1 MGVSGVMDTSNSY
14 VKYHITINQNSQN
27 VANNTSNVSVYVN
40 FWRTNTGY
48 STYGSGTVYCKING
62 TTYSASVSPSQKIT
76 SSGIDLFSKTLDIG
90 HNSDGTKTLATSAW
104 ISIDAPLSSS
114 EQSYSQTLTT
124 IPRASSISSI
134 SGGTL
139 GSSVTVNISRASSS
153 FTHTVKYQRSDGTQ
167 FTVGTGQTTSCT
179 FTPSINDS
187 NYLPNATSGTA
198 KIYVDTYSG
207 GTFIGSTSSNF
218 TVYVPSSIIPTISSV
233 TLSETVAGITAKF
246 GGYVQGKSKI
256 QGVVSASGAYSSTI
270 SAYTSTT
277 NSQTLTTST
286 FTTNELVNSGSQS
299 VSTIVRD
306 SRGRN
311 SSTTTTNYT
320 VLAYANPAITTFTV
334 ARANSSGVLDDQGA
348 YVLCTINASISAVNN
363 LNDKSFKIKYKKKS
377 DSTYTSITIT
387 PSGTTYTYNTTYL
400 VASID
405 VDYEY
410 DFRLELIDY
419 FSTVVSDQSIP
430 TAFTL
435 MDFNSSGK
443 SIAFGKVS
451 TAGST
456 EKKFEV
462 SMDIEQEEYFNG
474 RRMQYIPNAIGDTS
488 GWYLVLSGELPY
500 QYQNLS
506 FTLNVTQIHSAG
518 NGPGTGILYAN
529 LRSQNY
535 VCSVAS
541 FKLLS
546 GVGLRLS
553 DFVLKITGSNF
564 YMYARTNSN
573 YDTYLFEVLS
583 ESNIDVMLKTPV
595 FTFNDPSYDDTVSE
609 PSGAIPDDYG
619 PQVLY
624 SNSSGTTS
632 TITLSETSAN
642 FSSITVVYGENSFAH
657 SIDIYNPNGKSFY
670 LSRISRSSGSSIEWY
685 TEQCSVSGTS
695 ITFSRG
701 ISAYASGTTYGN
713 TYVNNMS
720 QKIMYVYGNR

>member
-1 MGVSGVMDTSNSY
+1 VGTSGAMDTSNSN
-14 VKYHITINQNSQN
+14 VKYHITINQNSQS
-27 VANNTSNVSVYVN
+27 VSNNTSNVSVFVN

-48 STYGSGTVYCKING
+48 TTYGSGTVYCKING

-76 SSGIDLFSKTLDIG
+76 SIGIDLFSKTLDIG

-104 ISIDAPLSSS
+104 ISNDAPLSSS

-153 FTHTVKYQRSDGTQ
+153 FTHTVKYQRSDGQQ
-167 FTVGTGQTTSCT
+167 FTVGTGVAISCT

-207 GTFIGSTSSNF
+207 GTFIGSKSRNF

-256 QGVVSASGAYSSTI
+256 QGVVSASGAYSSKI

-299 VSTIVRD
+299 VSTKVRD

-320 VLAYANPAITTFTV
+320 VLAYTNPAITTFT
-334 ARANSSGVLDDQGA
+334 AIRANSGGVADDQGT

-419 FSTVVSDQSIP
+419 FSTVISDQSIP

-435 MDFNSSGK
+435 MDFNQGGRGL
-443 SIAFGKVS
+443 AFGKVS
-451 TAGST
+451 ATDGLELAMPTIVSENITT
-456 EKKFEV
+456 EGL
-462 SMDIEQEEYFNG
+462 I
-474 RRMQYIPNAIGDTS
+474 IPNGGFENIILTSNTDFNDLITPNNYAGDIKSYTHINT
-488 GWYLVLSGELPY
+488 PP
-500 QYQNLS
+500 
-506 FTLNVTQIHSAG
+506 VTGGTFSLEVASAG
-518 NGPGTGILYAN
+518 NSGQIMQKFSYCSKSVTTIYQRAYYSGSWGNWLISTGGGQLLYN
-529 LRSQNY
+529 
-535 VCSVAS
+535 
-541 FKLLS
+541 
-546 GVGLRLS
+546 
-553 DFVLKITGSNF
+553 
-564 YMYARTNSN
+564 
-573 YDTYLFEVLS
+573 
-583 ESNIDVMLKTPV
+583 
-595 FTFNDPSYDDTVSE
+595 
-609 PSGAIPDDYG
+609 
-619 PQVLY
+619 
-624 SNSSGTTS
+624 NSSGTQS
-632 TITLSETSAN
+632 TVTLSDTSAN
-642 FSSITVVYGENSFAH
+642 YDYLNIYFRQDDNAQGFSRVYAPDGKLAIFCLYNYASGTMYWKMAQVSI
-657 SIDIYNPNGKSFY
+657 
-670 LSRISRSSGSSIEWY
+670 
-685 TEQCSVSGTS
+685 SGTS
-695 ITFSRG
+695 ITWVANRTG
-701 ISAYASGTTYGN
+701 WAYGSSTLTVTSDN
-713 TYVNNMS
+713 
-720 QKIMYVYGNR
+720 KIWIVRVEGYNR